1 MENASKALLMA
12 AGVLIALI
20 IIGALLLMFNNL
32 SNYQETNT
40 QNTRESQIVEFN
52 KQFETYNR
60 KDVRGSD
67 LYSLLNKVVDYNR
80 RKSDV
85 ATGNDEGQD
94 LKFEPM
100 TIKVTITDKRTIGEE
115 WTYDKTIR
123 LFSQSNL
130 GIVNNQLILTKQT
143 STKFEK
149 NIEETL
155 RKIESNYSGKTG
167 ASNLAAG
174 IDKLFPGK
182 DASEDKKQTAVEFY
196 NRNIATE
203 SEKVNNYDELESKRN
218 DILQLVATYYEY
230 VQFKRAYFECSNIE
244 YSKKTGRVIEL
255 EFKYNPNKTE

>member
-100 TIKVTITDKRTIGEE
+100 TIKVTFPDRGTIGAE
-115 WTYDKTIR
+115 WTYDNKVR
-123 LFSQSNL
+123 LFSQDNL
-130 GIVNNQLILTKQT
+130 GIVNNQLTLTKQT
-143 STKFEK
+143 STKFEE
-149 NIEETL
+149 NIEKIL
-155 RKIESNYSGKTG
+155 RNIESKYSGKTG

-174 IDKLFPGK
+174 IDKLFPEK

-203 SEKVNNYDELESKRN
+203 SEKVSNYDELEKKK
-218 DILQLVATYYEY
+218 DEILKLVATYYEY

-244 YSKKTGRVIEL
+244 YSKKTGRIIEL

>member
-100 TIKVTITDKRTIGEE
+100 TIKVTFPDKRTIGAE
-115 WTYDKTIR
+115 WTYDGTIR
-123 LFSQSNL
+123 LFSKNNL
-130 GIVNNQLILTKQT
+130 EIVDNQLILTKKT
-143 STKFEK
+143 STTFEK
-149 NIEETL
+149 KIEEALRNIET
-155 RKIESNYSGKTG
+155 KYNGKTG

-196 NRNIATE
+196 NRNIAIE
-203 SEKVNNYDELESKRN
+203 SEKVNNYDELESKKN
-218 DILQLVATYYEY
+218 EILQLVATYYEY

>member
-100 TIKVTITDKRTIGEE
+100 TIKVTFPEKGTIGAK
-115 WTYDKTIR
+115 WTYDGTIR

-149 NIEETL
+149 NIE
-155 RKIESNYSGKTG
+155 
-167 ASNLAAG
+167 
-174 IDKLFPGK
+174 
-182 DASEDKKQTAVEFY
+182 
-196 NRNIATE
+196 
-203 SEKVNNYDELESKRN
+203 
-218 DILQLVATYYEY
+218 
-230 VQFKRAYFECSNIE
+230 
-244 YSKKTGRVIEL
+244 
-255 EFKYNPNKTE
+255 

>member
-100 TIKVTITDKRTIGEE
+100 TIKVTFPDRGTIGAE
-115 WTYDKTIR
+115 WTYDNKVR
-123 LFSQSNL
+123 LFSKDNL
-130 GIVNNQLILTKQT
+130 GIVNNQLTLTKQT
-143 STKFEK
+143 TQKVEV
-149 NIEETL
+149 NIEKIV
-155 RKIESNYSGKTG
+155 RKKESKYSGKTG
-167 ASNLAAG
+167 ASNVAAG
-174 IDKLFPGK
+174 IDKLFPEK

>member
-1 MENASKALLMA
+1 
-12 AGVLIALI
+12 
-20 IIGALLLMFNNL
+20 
-32 SNYQETNT
+32 
-40 QNTRESQIVEFN
+40 
-52 KQFETYNR
+52 
-60 KDVRGSD
+60 
-67 LYSLLNKVVDYNR
+67 
-80 RKSDV
+80 
-85 ATGNDEGQD
+85 
-94 LKFEPM
+94 M
-100 TIKVTITDKRTIGEE
+100 TIKVTFPDKRTIGEE